1 MYTIPYFLKDELK
14 NRLISKIS
22 AFSDS
27 FVDTI
32 VNNLTNPN
40 IQNKYI
46 DIISIIHR
54 DTRKLIADIIKD
66 IFECL
71 DNKYKESEDRKKFYT
86 INKSNVERTITTI
99 FGDVTFKRT
108 YYLSKID
115 DEPHFILDEALNL
128 PKYDRYDPIVKG
140 MAVDL
145 YSKTNLSLS
154 GQIIGNTLT
163 DLPNL
168 GNNEALKTIP
178 RQSVYNWIKDWNN
191 PKINFQERK
200 TPKILYVMSDEKYI
214 GCQDQDN
221 DIMIKSFVV
230 FEGVEKVSKGR
241 NKLKNKI
248 VLNMI
253 SKQPWVEFSD
263 TLFQI
268 YNSREIEKIYLLG
281 DGANWIKSGLS
292 ELKVEPEMEIKHLL
306 CEFHFK
312 QAIHHITSD
321 EDYREILLLSF
332 KNDTKKQF
340 DSFVEEIKKEN
351 PNRLD
356 IIEKKRNYIFNNYQA
371 IKDMLDSNIG
381 SSMESHISHYVAN
394 QFGSR
399 PKGYS
404 SQNISKYIDISN
416 YHNNGFNIYNL
427 YTRTYDKNET
437 IIIDEKEINYSLFEK
452 SQKSNIPIINNGE
465 NTNLFKSLNGL
476 SHDVYL

>member
-14 NRLISKIS
+14 NRLISKVSI
-22 AFSDS
+22 FSNN
-27 FVDTI
+27 FVDNI
-32 VNNLTNPN
+32 VDDLTNPN

-46 DIISIIHR
+46 DIISTIHR

-191 PKINFQERK
+191 PKIKFKERE
-200 TPKILYVMSDEKYI
+200 TPKILYVMSDEKFI

-230 FEGVEKVSKGR
+230 FEGVEHVSKGR
-241 NKLKNKI
+241 N
-248 VLNMI
+248 
-253 SKQPWVEFSD
+253 
-263 TLFQI
+263 
-268 YNSREIEKIYLLG
+268 
-281 DGANWIKSGLS
+281 
-292 ELKVEPEMEIKHLL
+292 
-306 CEFHFK
+306 
-312 QAIHHITSD
+312 
-321 EDYREILLLSF
+321 
-332 KNDTKKQF
+332 
-340 DSFVEEIKKEN
+340 
-351 PNRLD
+351 
-356 IIEKKRNYIFNNYQA
+356 YI
-371 IKDMLDSNIG
+371 
-381 SSMESHISHYVAN
+381 
-394 QFGSR
+394 
-399 PKGYS
+399 
-404 SQNISKYIDISN
+404 
-416 YHNNGFNIYNL
+416 
-427 YTRTYDKNET
+427 
-437 IIIDEKEINYSLFEK
+437 
-452 SQKSNIPIINNGE
+452 
-465 NTNLFKSLNGL
+465 
-476 SHDVYL
+476 